1 MRIAGSVYSGM
12 QRIVNPLPILS
23 DELQFVDAALL
34 LTVDQSQVAEP
45 HDDKLKFVGRRNL
58 PK

>member
-1 MRIAGSVYSGM
+1 M

-58 PK
+58 PKYAGV